1 MGVKNQHE
9 TFIRKKKSQLIYPI
23 NLINL
28 PHYGMMYF

>member
-9 TFIRKKKSQLIYPI
+9 TVIRKKKSKVAL
-23 NLINL
+23 NL